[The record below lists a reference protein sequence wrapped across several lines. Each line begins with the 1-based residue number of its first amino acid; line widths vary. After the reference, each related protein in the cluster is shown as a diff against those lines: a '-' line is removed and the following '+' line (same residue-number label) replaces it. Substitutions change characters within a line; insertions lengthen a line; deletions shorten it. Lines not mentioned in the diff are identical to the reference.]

1 MFHKIKKVGDLEDLI
16 KRKEPEDQTWFS
28 KKWEDIEYEVQWQ
41 YRDKILSPWNS
52 LWRGIDNLRIY
63 RKIIWNDRF
72 WDHTFLL
79 ELILFKLKT
88 MEEHWGKDTHYVNDT
103 DEKETLQKLIED
115 LEWMLDPDVDDYT
128 KEGIAEYKK
137 RSRAFF
143 GRLDRNHLKFW
154 D

>member
-16 KRKEPEDQTWFS
+16 KRKEPKDQTWFS

-79 ELILFKLKT
+79 ELLLFKLKN